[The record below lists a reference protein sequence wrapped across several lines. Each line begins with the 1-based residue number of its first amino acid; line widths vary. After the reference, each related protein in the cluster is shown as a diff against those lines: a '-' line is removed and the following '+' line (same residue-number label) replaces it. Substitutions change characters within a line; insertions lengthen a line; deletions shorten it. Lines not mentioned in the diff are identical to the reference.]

1 MAKKHLF
8 YEIFCKKNANGI
20 IFFICN
26 KLRFTHDNF
35 IKKMVKCLWQRAIT
49 QQHFVVTFNY
59 ASKNFG
65 IFPHGIP
72 MNDENNSQINLNAW
86 ACTVHRTQC
95 ESMLRQ
101 LKKFFFEVP

>member
-35 IKKMVKCLWQRAIT
+35 IKKIVNACDKGQSRNNILSWLSIMRAKTSAFFHMEFQWMMKI
-49 QQHFVVTFNY
+49 
-59 ASKNFG
+59 
-65 IFPHGIP
+65 I
-72 MNDENNSQINLNAW
+72 
-86 ACTVHRTQC
+86 
-95 ESMLRQ
+95 
-101 LKKFFFEVP
+101 LK